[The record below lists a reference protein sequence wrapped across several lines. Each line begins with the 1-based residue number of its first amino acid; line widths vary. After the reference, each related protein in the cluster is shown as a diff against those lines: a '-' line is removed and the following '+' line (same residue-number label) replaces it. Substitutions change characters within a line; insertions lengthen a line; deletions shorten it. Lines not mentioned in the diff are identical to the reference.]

1 MFRAPQDHRI
11 TTCCGMTT
19 IWRPMNCNNSHI
31 NSATLM
37 FAALAQFPSQRQP
50 TMPTWSHS
58 EPATIWWIGSMT
70 GLVFRLIPFWMHF
83 SGEGSQ
89 PSGTS
94 EDTTLSNMARAV
106 QVHPDANSVGFPIP
120 LLMKH
125 FYCFRLC
132 TLPEMDRCRPSNNN
146 NNIYFLFHS
155 TNFLFFSFPCFI
167 PLFLLFSL

>member
-1 MFRAPQDHRI
+1 
-11 TTCCGMTT
+11 MTT

-50 TMPTWSHS
+50 IMPTWSHS
-58 EPATIWWIGSMT
+58 ELATIWWIGSMT
-70 GLVFRLIPFWMHF
+70 GLVFRLIPFWIHF

-106 QVHPDANSVGFPIP
+106 QVHPDANSVGFSI
-120 LLMKH
+120 LLLIT
-125 FYCFRLC
+125 FFIVSGYVLC
-132 TLPEMDRCRPSNNN
+132 LKWIAAVRVITT
-146 NNIYFLFHS
+146 IIS
-155 TNFLFFSFPCFI
+155 TSFSTAQIFSFLVFHALFPYFHFSVCNFAILWLFI
-167 PLFLLFSL
+167 